1 MLPTTRPLEF
11 TMQRRSVL
19 QGAAGLAAAMA
30 LSRVHADEGSS
41 PTPVPGR
48 DWFVFLERG
57 APTPPDK
64 ERVMAMQ
71 KGHIANFER
80 LFAQGRLF
88 AAGPMRDPSQ
98 LKRGIVV
105 VRAPD
110 LEALRRYFDEDEYV
124 ALGHMTLNAQ
134 PCVVKKALNTTG
146 LNLKK
151 IVENRIVML
160 SGATTLSAGERH
172 QLDAALQALL
182 DDGTLGA
189 WYAMEAGPID
199 HVLFRAGTDEAPLQA
214 ALARL
219 PGRADERLQAA
230 VWGQWFA
237 EGVVR

>member
-1 MLPTTRPLEF
+1 
-11 TMQRRSVL
+11 MQRRSVL
-19 QGAAGLAAAMA
+19 QGAAGLAAAMVLPRA
-30 LSRVHADEGSS
+30 HADEAPA

-57 APTPPDK
+57 LPTPPDK
-64 ERVMAMQ
+64 ERVTAMQ
-71 KGHIANFER
+71 KGHIENFGR
-80 LFAQGRLF
+80 LFAAGKLF

-110 LEALRRYFDEDEYV
+110 LDTLRRYFDEDEYV

-134 PCVVKKALNTTG
+134 PCVVRKALNTTG
-146 LNLKK
+146 LNLQK

-160 SGATTLSAGERH
+160 SGAAALAAEERRR
-172 QLDAALQALL
+172 LDARLQALVEA
-182 DDGTLGA
+182 GTLGA

-199 HVLFRAGTDEAPLQA
+199 HILFSAGKDEAPLQA
-214 ALARL
+214 ALATL

>member
-1 MLPTTRPLEF
+1 
-11 TMQRRSVL
+11 MQRRSVL

-30 LSRVHADEGSS
+30 LPRAHADEAPA
-41 PTPVPGR
+41 PTPAPGR

-57 APTPPDK
+57 VPTPPDK

-80 LFAQGRLF
+80 LFAAGKLF

-110 LEALRRYFDEDEYV
+110 LDTLRTYFAEDEYV

-160 SGATTLSAGERH
+160 SGVAALRPEERV
-172 QLDAALQALL
+172 QLDAGLQALL

-214 ALARL
+214 AFARL

>member
-1 MLPTTRPLEF
+1 
-11 TMQRRSVL
+11 MQRRSVL
-19 QGAAGLAAAMA
+19 QGAAGLTALLTLPRAQAQEAPPAA
-30 LSRVHADEGSS
+30 
-41 PTPVPGR
+41 PVPGR

-57 APTPPDK
+57 LPTPPDK

-71 KGHIANFER
+71 KGHIDNFGR
-80 LFAQGRLF
+80 LFAAGKLF
-88 AAGPMRDPSQ
+88 AAGPMRDPAQ

-110 LEALRRYFDEDEYV
+110 LDALRRYFDEDEYV

-134 PCVVKKALNTTG
+134 PCQVKKALNTTG

-160 SGATTLSAGERH
+160 SGAAALRPEERR
-172 QLDAALQALL
+172 QLDAALQGLL

-199 HVLFRAGTDEAPLQA
+199 HVLFRAGNDEAPLQA

>member
-1 MLPTTRPLEF
+1 
-11 TMQRRSVL
+11 MQRRTAL
-19 QGAAGLAAAMA
+19 KAAGLTAFTAAMA
-30 LSRVHADEGSS
+30 LPPALADEA
-41 PTPVPGR
+41 PTPVPVPGR

-57 APTPPDK
+57 VPTPPDK

-80 LFAQGRLF
+80 LFAAGKLF

-110 LEALRRYFDEDEYV
+110 LDALRAYFTEDEYV

-160 SGATTLSAGERH
+160 SGAAALRPEERQ
-172 QLDAALQALL
+172 QLDAALQALV
-182 DDGTLGA
+182 DEGTLGA
-189 WYAMEAGPID
+189 WYAMQAGPID
-199 HVLFRAGTDEAPLQA
+199 HVLFRAGNDEAPLQA

-219 PGRADERLQAA
+219 PGRTDERLQAA

>member
-1 MLPTTRPLEF
+1 MIP
-11 TMQRRSVL
+11 RRSL
-19 QGAAGLAAAMA
+19 LLRLAGLSLGGQTLL
-30 LSRVHADEGSS
+30 LSAVAGAQE
-41 PTPVPGR
+41 PPPVPGR

-57 APTPPDK
+57 IPTPPDK

-80 LFAQGRLF
+80 LFAQGKLF

-98 LKRGIVV
+98 HKRGIVV

-110 LEALRRYFDEDEYV
+110 LDTLRHYFDEDEYV
-124 ALGHMTLNAQ
+124 AHGHMTLNAQ
-134 PCVVKKALNTTG
+134 PCLARKELNTTG

-160 SGATTLSAGERH
+160 SGAAALRAEERQ
-172 QLDAALQALL
+172 QLDAALQALI

-199 HVLFRAGTDEAPLQA
+199 HVLFRAGNDEAPLQA

>member
-1 MLPTTRPLEF
+1 
-11 TMQRRSVL
+11 MQRRTVL
-19 QGAAGLAAAMA
+19 LSAALAALPPA
-30 LSRVHADEGSS
+30 RADEAPA
-41 PTPVPGR
+41 PTPVAGR

-71 KGHIANFER
+71 KGHIANFGR
-80 LFAQGRLF
+80 LFAAGKLF

-110 LEALRRYFDEDEYV
+110 AEALRRYFDEDEYV

-134 PCVVKKALNTTG
+134 PCVVKKALHTTG

-151 IVENRIVML
+151 IVENRIVLL
-160 SGATTLSAGERH
+160 SGAAALRPEERQ
-172 QLDAALQALL
+172 QLEAALQAMV
-182 DDGTLGA
+182 DEGQLGA
-189 WYAMEAGPID
+189 WYAMQAGPID
-199 HVLFRAGTDEAPLQA
+199 HVLFRAGNDEAALQA

>member
-1 MLPTTRPLEF
+1 
-11 TMQRRSVL
+11 MQRRPLL
-19 QGAAGLAAAMA
+19 QWLAGLGASIGMAGARADEPQAPAAASA
-30 LSRVHADEGSS
+30 PL
-41 PTPVPGR
+41 PVPGR

-57 APTPPDK
+57 LPTPPDK

-80 LFAQGRLF
+80 LFAQGKLF

-110 LEALRRYFDEDEYV
+110 LATLRRYFDEDEYV

-146 LNLKK
+146 LNLQK

-160 SGATTLSAGERH
+160 SGAAALRPEERQ
-172 QLDAALQALL
+172 QLDAALQALV
-182 DDGTLGA
+182 DDSTLGA
-189 WYAMEAGPID
+189 WYAMESGPID

-214 ALARL
+214 ALTRL

-237 EGVVR
+237 DGVVR